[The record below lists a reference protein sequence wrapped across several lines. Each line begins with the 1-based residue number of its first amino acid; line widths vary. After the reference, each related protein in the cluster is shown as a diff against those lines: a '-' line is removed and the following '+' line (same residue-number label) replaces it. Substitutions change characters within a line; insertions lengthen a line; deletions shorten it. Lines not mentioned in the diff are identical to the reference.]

1 MSIRRQMFWMIEQP
15 SHIRIGL
22 NEKLITEIKDA
33 LNVLYPFLLCGD
45 ARVNLTISEV
55 WQM

>member
-1 MSIRRQMFWMIEQP
+1 MSIRRQTFWMIEQP
-15 SHIRIGL
+15 SHIRIDL

-33 LNVLYPFLLCGD
+33 LNTLYPFLFCVD

>member
-1 MSIRRQMFWMIEQP
+1 MIEQP

-33 LNVLYPFLLCGD
+33 LNVLYPFLFCGD